1 MIRNMKNTIKEKAL
15 KLGFT
20 KSEVAALIKDIF
32 STQIED
38 KVKKCLSDSLT
49 TGKFTAT
56 MFVLEQKWKNIREKE
71 KQFDQ
76 YFKDNKLF
84 QIKRCMSAEVRVMI
98 GFGFP
103 TKSYLQNGNESMNS
117 VLKPADSTKCK
128 SISEVEEKLRTG
140 MKKQDN

>member
-1 MIRNMKNTIKEKAL
+1 MKNTIKEKAL

-56 MFVLEQKWKNIREKE
+56 MFVLEQKWKNI
-71 KQFDQ
+71 
-76 YFKDNKLF
+76 
-84 QIKRCMSAEVRVMI
+84 
-98 GFGFP
+98 
-103 TKSYLQNGNESMNS
+103 
-117 VLKPADSTKCK
+117 
-128 SISEVEEKLRTG
+128 
-140 MKKQDN
+140 